1 MPNFGMPPQQVVLL
15 AQQTITTNLTSAAL
29 NMPPSSSYR
38 LIFEVQTV
46 SGTSPTM
53 VGILATSFDNGVSY
67 EEILSTSTMT
77 TSGGGQQVLFR
88 PYLGFGDTATTQSS
102 TLVGTGADLAAAIVA
117 NGPINPQF
125 LKIRFV
131 VGGTSPSFNV
141 AVKYGSVPQDLS
153 D

>member
-1 MPNFGMPPQQVVLL
+1 MPNFGMPPQTVVLL

-29 NMPPSSSYR
+29 NIPPSSSYR

-46 SGTSPTM
+46 SGTSPTL
-53 VGILATSFDNGVSY
+53 VGILATSFDNGTNY
-67 EEILSTSTMT
+67 EEVMSTSTMT
-77 TSGGGQQVLFR
+77 TTGTGQQMLFR
-88 PYLGFGDTATTQSS
+88 PYLGFGDTATTQAA
-102 TLVGTGADLAAAIVA
+102 TLLGSADLAAALIA

-131 VGGTSPSFNV
+131 AGGTSPSFAV
-141 AVKYGSVPQDLS
+141 AVKYCSVPQDLS